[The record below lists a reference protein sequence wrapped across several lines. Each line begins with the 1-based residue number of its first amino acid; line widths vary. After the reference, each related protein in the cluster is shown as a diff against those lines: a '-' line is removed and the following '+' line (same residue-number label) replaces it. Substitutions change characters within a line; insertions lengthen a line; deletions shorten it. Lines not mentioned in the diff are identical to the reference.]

1 MVLAVIKINQ
11 KPNLKN
17 QNHKLK
23 TFKPVFLIFGL
34 RFWSLIFAFWF
45 LNKKQRLF
53 GLIIKYYNKTFYKS
67 IACISPVNPI

>member
-1 MVLAVIKINQ
+1 VVLTVIKINQ

-34 RFWSLIFAFWF
+34 RFWSLIFASWF
-45 LNKKQRLF
+45 LNKNSASL
-53 GLIIKYYNKTFYKS
+53 
-67 IACISPVNPI
+67 A